1 MPSVVTQESVLSSDP
16 PRKHWSRAEC
26 DALENAGIL
35 NGERLELVEGELI
48 SKMGKKRPHTIT
60 LTLVVAWL
68 NRVFG
73 AESVNWETPMDVA
86 PEDNPTSEPQ
96 PDAIVLQRPQWEYR
110 TSNPRSTDVRLLVEV
125 SDSSLGFDLTRKAR
139 LYARAEIAEYWV
151 FDLSARRLI
160 VHRDPRG
167 GQYQWIMAYGE
178 REVVAP
184 LAAPE
189 RVLKVEDAFRGGGG
203 SHVSPVEFLP
213 AEADPHRTEA
223 K

>member
-1 MPSVVTQESVLSSDP
+1 MPSVVTQESFFSSDP

-26 DALENAGIL
+26 DALENADLL
-35 NGERLELVEGELI
+35 NGERLELIEGELI

-73 AESVNWETPMDVA
+73 PEFVNWETPMDVA

-96 PDAIVLQRPQWEYR
+96 PDAIVLRRPHWEYR
-110 TSNPRSTDVRLLVEV
+110 TSNPGAADLRLLVEV
-125 SDSSLGFDLTRKAR
+125 SDSSLGFDLTKKAR

-151 FDLSARRLI
+151 FDLTARRLI

-167 GQYQWIMAYGE
+167 GQYQSVMAYGE
-178 REVVAP
+178 QEVVAP
-184 LAAPE
+184 LAAPDAA
-189 RVLKVEDAFRGGGG
+189 LTVEEAFRGGER
-203 SHVSPVEFLP
+203 S
-213 AEADPHRTEA
+213 
-223 K
+223 